1 MPGNPRKRARRER
14 IEKGEIV
21 PNASRNGSKL
31 GKAGTFDAAKAEK
44 IVAYVKAGN
53 YLETAAAA
61 AGVDR
66 NAMRRWLHDGARNP
80 ASPEGQFSAAVEQA
94 RAEAEVRS
102 VALIESHGRPAQ
114 RTRTREKVD
123 ASGSTVERTT
133 ETETD
138 RGDWRPLAWRLERM
152 NPAKFAARVR
162 LEVENE
168 LGAVLDALES
178 ELPRETYATIL
189 GIIDRRLG
197 AGAPS
202 IAPIEE

>member
-1 MPGNPRKRARRER
+1 VPGSPRKRARRER
-14 IEKGEIV
+14 VEKGEIV

-31 GKAGTFDAAKAEK
+31 GKPGAFDAVKAEK

-61 AGVDR
+61 AGVGRDQ
-66 NAMRRWLHDGARNP
+66 MRRWLHDGARKP
-80 ASPEGQFSAAVEQA
+80 ASPEGQFAAAVEQA

-102 VALIESHGRPAQ
+102 VALIESHGRPA
-114 RTRTREKVD
+114 TRTREKFD
-123 ASGSTVERTT
+123 AKGQTVERT
-133 ETETD
+133 TETD

-202 IAPIEE
+202 IPAIEE